1 MNVSKTEI
9 EALEEWLSPRVGAL
23 ISHGEKVRE
32 LLRAANG
39 SQGIIA
45 SSIELV
51 ATENPTGPP
60 LSTEQMATWQKL
72 LPILAEHGLLAVR
85 SGSPAREADKPLT
98 KEEAAE
104 FLGFSVRKLD
114 RCMKKRQ
121 IEYEKYGL
129 GKTATVRFRRSE
141 LEKFRENRKVTVRT
155 PRL

>member
-1 MNVSKTEI
+1 MNVSKAEI
-9 EALEEWLSPRVGAL
+9 EALEAWLSPRVGAL
-23 ISHGEKVRE
+23 ISHGEEVRD

-39 SQGIIA
+39 SPGMIA
-45 SSIELV
+45 SSIEVV

-60 LSTEQMATWQKL
+60 LSPEQMATWQKL

-85 SGSPAREADKPLT
+85 GGSPVLATDKPMT

-121 IEYEKYGL
+121 IEYVKYGL
-129 GKTATVRFRRSE
+129 GKTATVRFRRAE
-141 LEKFRENRKVTVRT
+141 LEKFREHRKVPVRM
-155 PRL
+155 PRH

>member
-1 MNVSKTEI
+1 MNVSKAEI
-9 EALEEWLSPRVGAL
+9 EALEAWLSPRVGAL

-39 SQGIIA
+39 SPGIIA
-45 SSIELV
+45 SSIEVV
-51 ATENPTGPP
+51 ATETSTEPP
-60 LSTEQMATWQKL
+60 LSPEQMATWQKL

-85 SGSPAREADKPLT
+85 GGSPSLETDKPLT

-129 GKTATVRFRRSE
+129 GKTATVRFRRAE
-141 LEKFRENRKVTVRT
+141 LEKFRENRKVPVRG

>member
-1 MNVSKTEI
+1 MNVSKAEI

-23 ISHGEKVRE
+23 ISHGEKVRD
-32 LLRAANG
+32 LLSAANG
-39 SQGIIA
+39 AQAIIA

-51 ATENPTGPP
+51 ATELPAGSP
-60 LSTEQMATWQKL
+60 LSLEQTATWQKL

-85 SGSPAREADKPLT
+85 GGSPAWEADKPLT

-121 IEYEKYGL
+121 IAYEKYGL
-129 GKTATVRFRRSE
+129 GKTATVRFRRAE
-141 LEKFRENRKVTVRT
+141 LENFREHRKVPVRM
-155 PRL
+155 PRH